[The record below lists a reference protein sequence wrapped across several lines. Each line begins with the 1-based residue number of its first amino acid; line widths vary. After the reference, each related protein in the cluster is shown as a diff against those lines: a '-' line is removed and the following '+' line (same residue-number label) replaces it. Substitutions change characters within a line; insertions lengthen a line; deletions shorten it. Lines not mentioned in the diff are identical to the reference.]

1 MSKILEFFSKLD
13 KIASKIMSAIKDK
26 IENSFSIIFYICMLY
41 FTIIAIYF
49 TVIYFIKLIDIVN
62 DLLFNNEYMVALD
75 MLTDNCYSYADV
87 IENFDTSLILPS
99 TLNGELVKKV
109 YNIPIQYL
117 NTNLN
122 KYLDLTVAD
131 FYWPCSYRSY
141 LSGSADKGKPS
152 IKAIKEALNKYK
164 VRLIY
169 LDIYGTSESFLDTD
183 NVPVVRSETLYLN
196 FNALDFHEC
205 LTTIFDNAWSDDNHQ
220 PLFLYLNVNFAS
232 NKFLYQK
239 MYYAIMKVFNTRL
252 LDKKYSF
259 SGRGGIAPIG
269 KIKMTDAIDKLII
282 ISNVYPTKT
291 KLDEIINSYNNSSY
305 NYCSLNQYLS
315 DYYSYGGIVNSSNA
329 SDLVDTYKTNIGIY
343 YADNSDESTNTINNS
358 KGKMMNPDFLD
369 CAKYGAQMPLMS
381 IYLPDTY
388 LTSWYYAFKKNNNYP
403 ILKNK
408 TLRYIAVKEYSITQ
422 QNPLLSYA
430 TTDYSMPKGLDF
442 NIGYTA
448 SGVTL

>member
-1 MSKILEFFSKLD
+1 MSKIFEFFSKLNNM
-13 KIASKIMSAIKDK
+13 ASKIMAAMKDI
-26 IENSFSIIFYICMLY
+26 IENSLSAVFYICMLY
-41 FTIIAIYF
+41 FVILAIYF
-49 TVIYFIKLIDIVN
+49 SIKYFIKLIDIIK
-62 DLLFNNEYMVALD
+62 DLLFDNEYMVALD
-75 MLTDNCYSYADV
+75 MLTDNCYTYADV
-87 IENFDTSLILPS
+87 IENFDTSLTLP
-99 TLNGELVKKV
+99 TPLKGELVKKV
-109 YNIPIQYL
+109 YNMPVQYL

-152 IKAIKEALNKYK
+152 IKAITEALNKFK
-164 VRLIY
+164 VRLIH
-169 LDIYGTSESFLDTD
+169 LDIYGTSESFLDTE
-183 NVPVVRSETLYLN
+183 NAPVVRSETLYMN

-220 PLFLYLNVNFAS
+220 PLFLYLNMNFAP
-232 NKFLYQK
+232 NKILYQK
-239 MYYAIMKVFNTRL
+239 IYYAIMKVFNTRL

-269 KIKMTDAIDKLII
+269 SIKMTDAIDKLII
-282 ISNVYPTKT
+282 ISNIYPTKT
-291 KLDEIINSYNNSSY
+291 KLDEIINALSDPSY
-305 NYCSLNQYLS
+305 NYCSLNEYIS
-315 DYYSYGGIVNSSNA
+315 DYYSYGGLVNSSNA
-329 SDLVDTYKTNIGIY
+329 TNLVETYKTNIGMY
-343 YADNSDESTNTINNS
+343 YTNNSSESTNTINNS

-381 IYLPDTY
+381 IYLPDSY
-388 LTSWYYAFKKNNNYP
+388 LTTWYYAFKKNDNYP

-408 TLRYIAVKEYSITQ
+408 TLRHIAVKEYTVTQ
-422 QNPLLSYA
+422 QNPLLSYD

-448 SGVTL
+448 SGVTT